1 MRVEWKDGN
10 DGSKYHGRND
20 NSDLASVD
28 SDEERYG
35 NSRFLLK
42 QHLQGQKSH

>member
-20 NSDLASVD
+20 NSDLASVWTRMRNVTAIPV
-28 SDEERYG
+28 S
-35 NSRFLLK
+35 S
-42 QHLQGQKSH
+42 